1 MGNREEGIK
10 TWKKMSG
17 YHRRSIGK
25 SAMSR
30 FKRIF
35 GGEFGSREI
44 EETKSRIIFQIDS
57 NE

>member
-1 MGNREEGIK
+1 ME
-10 TWKKMSG
+10 KMSG
-17 YHRRSIGK
+17 YHRGSRVE

-30 FKRIF
+30 FKRTRFKRIF
-35 GGEFGSREI
+35 GGKFGSREN